1 MKPCFCTVPL
11 SCALLSIMSGANW
24 LKTPAVPNHVS
35 LDACFALLGKPVYP
49 TVPSRPR
56 AALPYRKTN
65 REFSQNLAELIA
77 LIVFIACVFW
87 LSTQGHAADKL
98 EKLRAAYPAVA
109 PGSTPSWITADKKI
123 WSQYGYHVETILV
136 SGGSRAVPA
145 LVSGS
150 VQFLFGSDTGVT
162 TAQLQG
168 VAVVRLGVTMNTLGS
183 SLITQPGI
191 DFVRELKGK
200 VLGISRGRDASY
212 VRLAKL
218 LRDNGLNPNDDVK
231 FLSIGGG
238 EAGRLSAVKAGVIHG
253 TMLFPPLD
261 LIAKN
266 EGLKVLAKFDVPTPG
281 GGINTTAT
289 LLKQNR
295 PMVVNFLKGY
305 IEGIH
310 YMNTHKAE
318 SLQVLQKYFQNSD
331 MTAMAYLYDET
342 TRRLEKDLR
351 ATPESIRFHL
361 EMAALD
367 DPRAAKLSEK
377 EFWDPS
383 VVEEIRRSGFIDQ
396 LYKK

>member
-1 MKPCFCTVPL
+1 MEKISHGF
-11 SCALLSIMSGANW
+11 SRE
-24 LKTPAVPNHVS
+24 
-35 LDACFALLGKPVYP
+35 LGKELEIRLLF
-49 TVPSRPR
+49 TER
-56 AALPYRKTN
+56 AM
-65 REFSQNLAELIA
+65 LIA
-77 LIVFIACVFW
+77 IFAACVFW
-87 LSTQGHAADKL
+87 LSTQVYAADQV
-98 EKLRAAYPAVA
+98 EKIRVAYPAVA
-109 PGSTPSWITADKKI
+109 PGSTPSWVTAEKKI
-123 WSQYGYHVETILV
+123 WSKYGYDVETILV
-136 SGGSRAVPA
+136 SGGARALPA

-168 VAVVRLGVTMNTLGS
+168 IPVVRLGVTMNTLGS

-191 DFVRELKGK
+191 QSVRELKGK
-200 VLGISRGRDASY
+200 ILGISRGRDASY

-261 LIAKN
+261 LIARN
-266 EGLKVLAKFDVPTPG
+266 EGLKILAKFDVPTPG
-281 GGINTTAT
+281 GGINTTAAR
-289 LLKQNR
+289 LKQNR

-318 SLQVLQKYFQNSD
+318 SLQVLQRYFQNSD
-331 MTAMAYLYDET
+331 RTAMAYLYDET

-351 ATPESIRFHL
+351 ASPESIRFHL

-367 DPRAAKLSEK
+367 DPRATKFGEK
-377 EFWDPS
+377 EFWDSS

-396 LYKK
+396 LYKN

>member
-1 MKPCFCTVPL
+1 MQKQPSTGYHTGKRNFVKF
-11 SCALLSIMSGANW
+11 LLLVIGSVLVAS
-24 LKTPAVPNHVS
+24 VE
-35 LDACFALLGKPVYP
+35 
-49 TVPSRPR
+49 
-56 AALPYRKTN
+56 LP
-65 REFSQNLAELIA
+65 I
-77 LIVFIACVFW
+77 
-87 LSTQGHAADKL
+87 HAAEKL

-109 PGSTPSWITADKKI
+109 PGSTPSWVTAEKKI
-123 WSQYGYHVETILV
+123 WAKYGYDVETILV
-136 SGGSRAVPA
+136 SGGARAVPA

-168 VAVVRLGVTMNTLGS
+168 IPLVRLGVTMNTLGS
-183 SLITQPGI
+183 SLITQSGI
-191 DFVRELKGK
+191 QSVRELKGK
-200 VLGISRGRDASY
+200 ILGISRGRDASY

-238 EAGRLSAVKAGVIHG
+238 EGGRLSAVKAGVVHG

-261 LIAKN
+261 LIARN

-281 GGINTTAT
+281 GGINTTAA

-295 PMVVNFLKGY
+295 PLVINFLKGY

-310 YMNTHKAE
+310 YMNTHKAD
-318 SLQVLQKYFQNSD
+318 SLQVLQNYFQNSD
-331 MTAMAYLYDET
+331 LAAMGYLYDET

-351 ATPESIRFHL
+351 ASPESIRFHL

-367 DPRAAKLSEK
+367 DPRAAKFSDK
-377 EFWDPS
+377 EFWDAS
-383 VVEEIRRSGFIDQ
+383 VVDEIRRSGFIDQ